1 MMVETST
8 SPLPRC
14 PPPPAGTCSELI
26 LHMLLKL
33 SLSSP
38 PPSLKVSV
46 CCWLLLLLLQH
57 LSEAVSSFFSVPVDR
72 LTELLLD
79 SSNNKQNVTNG
90 NQELSS
96 ELPVLFSGFS
106 GSYEMKEKFCC
117 HCCD

>member
-33 SLSSP
+33 SHSSP
-38 PPSLKVSV
+38 PPSLKVSLY
-46 CCWLLLLLLQH
+46 CLLLLLQH
-57 LSEAVSSFFSVPVDR
+57 LSKAVSSFISVPVDR

-79 SSNNKQNVTNG
+79 SSNHKQNVTNG

-96 ELPVLFSGFS
+96 ELPVLFSGFNICALN
-106 GSYEMKEKFCC
+106 YLQ
-117 HCCD
+117 